1 MNEEPNDYKI
11 MFEKVVI
18 EKEKLLFIIEQLK
31 HDHLVQINELQNNI
45 TSLSDH
51 LKKYT
56 SSKSSKNYYEKNK
69 DKIIEKVKEYNKNN
83 KDKITSEKIKEYN
96 KTAYEKR
103 KLKLQNTN

>member
-56 SSKSSKNYYEKNK
+56 SSKNYYEKNK

-103 KLKLQNTN
+103 KLKLQNNN